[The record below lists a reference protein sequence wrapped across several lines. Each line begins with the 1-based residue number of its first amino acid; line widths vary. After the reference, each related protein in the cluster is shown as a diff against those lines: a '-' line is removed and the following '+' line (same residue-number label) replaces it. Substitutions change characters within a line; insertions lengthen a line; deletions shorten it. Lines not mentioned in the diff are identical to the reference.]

1 MKISKTWRNLI
12 VMTIVYVL
20 VVLFVVQDEKLNMN
34 QRAIIGFIYFALFA
48 ITVVSSR
55 ENDEIDYNQDDVY

>member
-1 MKISKTWRNLI
+1 
-12 VMTIVYVL
+12 MTIVYVL

-48 ITVVSSR
+48 VTVVSSR